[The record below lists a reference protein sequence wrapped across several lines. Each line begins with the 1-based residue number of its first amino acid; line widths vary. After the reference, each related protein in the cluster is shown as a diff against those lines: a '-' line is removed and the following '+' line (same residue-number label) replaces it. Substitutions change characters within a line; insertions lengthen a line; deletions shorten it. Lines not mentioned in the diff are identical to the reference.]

1 VICKCSSVGSSIKD
15 GFLGLSDF
23 DIDVSVVGSML
34 GSIPK
39 LSNSSFDIGDTVPHV
54 CVLDRAQSNSDLE
67 YSHVTVRLPRI
78 DDERA
83 EVPGKRSRTWRSETQ
98 LIYNSAA

>member
-1 VICKCSSVGSSIKD
+1 VICKCNSVGSSIKD

-23 DIDVSVVGSML
+23 DIDVSEVGSML

-54 CVLDRAQSNSDLE
+54 RVLDRTQSNSDLE

-83 EVPGKRSRTWRSETQ
+83 AGTGKKKSDLEIRDS
-98 LIYNSAA
+98 IDI